1 MIGHDVIKVGFGEYC
16 EILFIRGDPIFV
28 VFVVG
33 LAHEFTIPRIM
44 NTTLCTSNR
53 YMYISKKKFN
63 TYMRSYIYLLSDKA
77 TTHLYIYL

>member
-1 MIGHDVIKVGFGEYC
+1 MRRKRFYISTNYC

-33 LAHEFTIPRIM
+33 LANEFTIPRIM
-44 NTTLCTSNR
+44 NTTYVPQIDRCTFL
-53 YMYISKKKFN
+53 KKFN

-77 TTHLYIYL
+77 TTHLYIHL

>member
-1 MIGHDVIKVGFGEYC
+1 MQSIGCYC
-16 EILFIRGDPIFV
+16 EIRFIRGDPIFV

-33 LAHEFTIPRIM
+33 LAHEFTTPRIM
-44 NTTLCTSNR
+44 NTTNVPQINICTFL
-53 YMYISKKKFN
+53 KKIN